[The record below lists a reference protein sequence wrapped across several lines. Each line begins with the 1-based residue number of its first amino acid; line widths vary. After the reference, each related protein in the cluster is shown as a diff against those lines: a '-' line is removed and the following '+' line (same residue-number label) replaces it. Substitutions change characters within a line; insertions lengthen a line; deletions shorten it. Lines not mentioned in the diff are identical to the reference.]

1 MHSLT
6 MPSSLPLPQTT
17 THHNFTQVQPALP
30 ELGRGGRQGGRIGTN
45 LQNEGLISADRG
57 TKATLTLTIPCSLF
71 KSYTKDF
78 SFPTFELVFQYRPC
92 PLLCEQR
99 YRYNIMILD
108 HPER

>member
-1 MHSLT
+1 VKGGELGVA
-6 MPSSLPLPQTT
+6 PLPA
-17 THHNFTQVQPALP
+17 NFFFSQKYTSPAPPPPTRLQG
-30 ELGRGGRQGGRIGTN
+30 EAGGRIGTN

-78 SFPTFELVFQYRPC
+78 SFPTFELVFQYRPS